1 MQEGLKDVLIL
12 KSESNRLKLI
22 ATDEMLETFDRLEAL
37 TQESMDCTNEY
48 MNNFIEIIFNQQ
60 NEKTEAFKVK
70 AVELGAEIQK
80 NSKELL
86 NQMRRELSDI

>member
-1 MQEGLKDVLIL
+1 
-12 KSESNRLKLI
+12 
-22 ATDEMLETFDRLEAL
+22 
-37 TQESMDCTNEY
+37 
-48 MNNFIEIIFNQQ
+48 MNNFTEIIFNQQ

-70 AVELGAEIQK
+70 AAELGAEIQK